1 MILLQYIITTDGVFF
16 KPLFVSAPVYDIIVQ
31 TNKPSFMSK
40 RVKSIANIFINLSHS
55 LYWHHCTFSIFDIK
69 YLQTGLWPAFSTM
82 KNVK

>member
-55 LYWHHCTFSIFDIK
+55 LY
-69 YLQTGLWPAFSTM
+69 
-82 KNVK
+82 